1 MKDKRAIFVPE
12 YLNQSILNMLHL
24 KFNHAIAGFMVL
36 SVLLFTFIS
45 CSGDTWTPD
54 QQETFLDECDSE
66 GGSGSYCKCY
76 LEKVMEKYPNY
87 ADSKN
92 LDFESAVEM
101 AKSCE

>member
-1 MKDKRAIFVPE
+1 MHHPRVNRAHAGFVV
-12 YLNQSILNMLHL
+12 LNML
-24 KFNHAIAGFMVL
+24 
-36 SVLLFTFIS
+36 LFAFVS
-45 CSGDTWTPD
+45 CNGETWTSD
-54 QQETFLDECDSE
+54 QKEAFLSECDLE

>member
-1 MKDKRAIFVPE
+1 MSHSGF
-12 YLNQSILNMLHL
+12 N
-24 KFNHAIAGFMVL
+24 KFFGAFTVMT
-36 SVLLFTFIS
+36 VLLFGHVS
-45 CSGDTWTPD
+45 CSGDTWTSD
-54 QQETFLDECDSE
+54 QQDTFLRECDSE

-76 LEKVMEKYPNY
+76 LEKVMEKYPNH

>member
-1 MKDKRAIFVPE
+1 MH
-12 YLNQSILNMLHL
+12 NSM
-24 KFNHAIAGFMVL
+24 FNRAIAGFTVFTF
-36 SVLLFTFIS
+36 LLFAFVS
-45 CSGDTWTPD
+45 CSGDTWSAD
-54 QQETFLDECDSE
+54 QKDTFLAECDAE

-76 LEKVMEKYPNY
+76 LEKVMEKYPNH

>member
-1 MKDKRAIFVPE
+1 VPK
-12 YLNQSILNMLHL
+12 YRNHSILNKRHSR
-24 KFNHAIAGFMVL
+24 FNRTISGFTIFTI
-36 SVLLFTFIS
+36 LLFAAVS
-45 CSGDTWTPD
+45 CGGDVWTSD
-54 QQETFLDECDSE
+54 QQDTFLKECDSE

-76 LEKVMEKYPNY
+76 LEKVMEKYPNH